1 MPEFTAPDSSPA
13 RLRLFGLLIGIGTYQ
28 RVRPLRGPAHDLR
41 VVEEYLR
48 NLPDVEPN
56 LLVLAD
62 EAATKSAIADA
73 FTNHLTKAGPG
84 DTVFVYF
91 SGHGAQEAADAT
103 VWATETDSQLE
114 CLVCHDRGA
123 VFPHE
128 FLLADKELRYLL
140 GPVAATGAHVVT
152 LFDCCHAGDN
162 TRNFAWLQASLD
174 GQETPQ
180 DVRERRLTQAAPQR
194 PWSGFVFSEKLSE
207 TDLKTAGLDD
217 LMPSAAHVQLAA
229 CESDESAVEVAGEG
243 IFTKNLLAVLRASG
257 GNLSYG
263 ALHNRVRQYMRFGY
277 EQRPRVAALGEGA
290 EARMNATFL
299 NRPGSA
305 TAPAAEAT
313 FNPTQGWLL
322 DVGALHGVG
331 QTTKTIELLDGETR
345 YPVGVALVGA
355 DYTVL
360 DVPADTKAALQ
371 PEKSYPAL
379 VEGLLTR
386 KIRLYLTNDGA
397 GADQTIGLLTA
408 LAERAGGFFDLEETE
423 AAADYTLRLRHGA
436 YLLTRPA
443 DPFRPLVRP
452 VPADAPDTLA
462 DVADALRHLAR
473 WHYLRDLANPDVTTP
488 PFALALGVDGAAPV
502 PVGNEPVDVA
512 FGDTPPHIVTLD
524 VALTNPTDRPAYC
537 TALYLSRD
545 FMAATAL
552 LPTNTRLEPGQTIH
566 LGLPDRKNLAGR
578 LSTVKFRLEEV
589 VRQYNW
595 PAVTEHF
602 QFILTA
608 DPLSE
613 STLAFLTLDALPSPP
628 TLQDRQ
634 TELATR
640 SALWDEEEPAAA
652 FPTWWTQRVSVRMR
666 NPKFNQI
673 PAAELRERLAPVTED
688 APTTFATDLLADCT
702 LGLFYDLKPD
712 ANGLPVPVLKPEI
725 EVERGLWSD
734 FKTAVTN
741 GLTTRM
747 RLREYQQNLL
757 RYPRRTRLVAGGDG
771 WFQYPMLLK
780 DVVDLLGR
788 VYNIRA
794 FAAPDETLV
803 ELAQNPALFT
813 TIADVD
819 PDFVLLS
826 GGANDLFG
834 DDFPNFLAQNP
845 DPAQP
850 SPQRYLGPAFAP
862 ALDAVLTACGNV
874 LRQIKVGYPL
884 VRVLVHGY
892 DYPATGEVSGKP
904 NRLAEVMTAA
914 GITDPA
920 ERDALARYVVDEFN
934 RRLEALVGQYPNASY
949 LDLRGAMR
957 GRERPDEFWF
967 DALVPNDKG
976 FLKIATRFDD
986 RIAALQKSSPSAP
999 VS

>member
-1 MPEFTAPDSSPA
+1 MPESPA
-13 RLRLFGLLIGIGTYQ
+13 PSLRLFGLLIGIGNYQ

-41 VVEEYLR
+41 VVEDYLR
-48 NLPDVEPN
+48 SLPDVEPD

-62 EAATKSAIADA
+62 EAATKSAIADG
-73 FTNHLTKAGPG
+73 FRNHLSKAGPG

-103 VWATETDSQLE
+103 VWATETDGKLE
-114 CLVCHDRGA
+114 CLVCHDGGA
-123 VFPHE
+123 AQPHE

-140 GPVAATGAHVVT
+140 GPVGATGAHVVT

-162 TRNFAWLQASLD
+162 TRNFAWLQSSLA
-174 GQETPQ
+174 EEQ
-180 DVRERRLTQAAPQR
+180 DLRERRLTQSAPQR
-194 PWSGFVFSEKLSE
+194 PWSGFLFSETFSE

-217 LMPSAAHVQLAA
+217 LMPSAPHVQLAA

-243 IFTKNLLAVLRASG
+243 IFTKNLLAVLRSSG
-257 GNLSYG
+257 GSLSYG

-290 EARMNATFL
+290 DQRLNETFL
-299 NRPGSA
+299 NRPGTA
-305 TAPAAEAT
+305 TVSAAEAT
-313 FNPTQGWLL
+313 FNPQQGWLL

-331 QTTKTIELLDGETR
+331 QTTQPIELLDGETR
-345 YPVGVALVGA
+345 YPVGVASVGP
-355 DYTVL
+355 DFTVL
-360 DVPADTKAALQ
+360 DVPADTKAVLQ
-371 PEKSYPAL
+371 SEKTYPAL

-386 KIRLYLTNDGA
+386 KIRLHLTNDSA
-397 GADQTIGLLTA
+397 GADQAIGLLAA
-408 LAERAGGFFDLEETE
+408 LTERAGDFFSLEETE
-423 AAADYTLRLRHGA
+423 SAADYALLLRHGA
-436 YLLTRPA
+436 YRLTRPN

-452 VPADAPDTLA
+452 VPADAPDALA
-462 DVADALRHLAR
+462 DVAASLRHLAR
-473 WHYLRDLANPDVTTP
+473 WHYLRNLTNPDVTTP
-488 PFALALGVDGAAPV
+488 PFLLSLGANGAAPV
-502 PVGNEPVDVA
+502 PVGGEPVDVVFSEA
-512 FGDTPPHIVTLD
+512 PPHVVALD
-524 VALTNPTDRPAYC
+524 VALTNPTDQPAYC

-545 FMAATAL
+545 FMASTAL

-566 LGLPDRKNLAGR
+566 LGLPDRKNFAGR
-578 LSTVKFRLEEV
+578 QSTVKFRLEEV

-595 PAVTEHF
+595 PGVTEHF

-628 TLQDRQ
+628 TLADRQ
-634 TELATR
+634 KELATR
-640 SALWDEEEPAAA
+640 GALWDEDEPAEA
-652 FPTWWTQRVSVRMR
+652 FPAWWTQRLSVTMR
-666 NPKFNQI
+666 NPLFNRV
-673 PAAELRERLAPVTED
+673 PAAELRERLAPVAED
-688 APTTFATDLLADCT
+688 APTTLATDLFADCT
-702 LGLFYDLKPD
+702 LGLFYDLKLD
-712 ANGLPVPVLKPEI
+712 VNGLPVPVLKPEI
-725 EVERGLWSD
+725 QVTDEERGLWSD
-734 FKTAVTN
+734 LKTAVTN

-788 VYNIRA
+788 VYNVRA
-794 FAAPDETLV
+794 FAAPDETLAK
-803 ELAQNPALFT
+803 LAQNPALFT

-834 DDFPNFLAQNP
+834 ETFGNFLANPP
-845 DPAQP
+845 DPARP
-850 SPQRYLGPAFAP
+850 SPQRYLSNTFAP
-862 ALDAVLTACGNV
+862 ALDAVLTAGGNV
-874 LRQIKVGYPL
+874 LRQIKVGYPN

-892 DYPATGEVSGKP
+892 DYLVATSFSEKE
-904 NRLAEVMTAA
+904 NRLAEAMTEA
-914 GITDPA
+914 GIADPA
-920 ERDALARYVVDEFN
+920 ERDALARYVVDAFN
-934 RRLEALVGQYPNASY
+934 QRLEALVDQYPNASY
-949 LDLRGAMR
+949 LDLRGAMT

-986 RIAALQKSSPSAP
+986 RIVALQKSLLPAS
-999 VS
+999 

>member
-1 MPEFTAPDSSPA
+1 MPDSSAPA
-13 RLRLFGLLIGIGTYQ
+13 SAPAKLRLFGLLLGIGSYQ

-48 NLPDVEPN
+48 SLPDVQPD

-62 EAATKSAIADA
+62 EAASKTAVADG
-73 FTNHLTKAGPG
+73 FRNHLTKAGPG

-103 VWATETDSQLE
+103 VWATETDGKLE
-114 CLVCHDRGA
+114 CLVCHDGGA
-123 VFPHE
+123 TQPHE

-162 TRNFAWLQASLD
+162 TRNFAWLQSSL
-174 GQETPQ
+174 GEEQ
-180 DVRERRLTQAAPQR
+180 DLRERRLTQSAPQR
-194 PWSGFVFSEKLSE
+194 PWDGFLFSEKISE

-217 LMPSAAHVQLAA
+217 LMPSAPHVQLAA

-257 GNLSYG
+257 GSLSYG

-290 EARMNATFL
+290 EERMNATFL
-299 NRPGSA
+299 NRPGT
-305 TAPAAEAT
+305 TAAPTAEAT
-313 FNPTQGWLL
+313 FNPRQGWLL

-331 QTTKTIELLDGETR
+331 QTTQPIELLDGETR
-345 YPVGVALVGA
+345 FPVGIASVGA

-360 DVPADTKAALQ
+360 DVPAATKAVLQ
-371 PEKSYPAL
+371 PERSYPAL
-379 VEGLLTR
+379 IEGLLTR
-386 KIRLYLTNDGA
+386 KIRLHLTNDRA
-397 GADQTIGLLTA
+397 GADQTIGLLAA
-408 LAERAGGFFDLEETE
+408 LHERAGGFFDLEETE
-423 AAADYTLRLRHGA
+423 ATADYALRLRHGA
-436 YLLTRPA
+436 YLLTRPD
-443 DPFRPLVRP
+443 DPYRPLIRP
-452 VPADAPDTLA
+452 VPADAPDALA
-462 DVADALRHLAR
+462 DVADSLRHLAR
-473 WHYLRDLANPDVTTP
+473 WHYLRDLKNEDVTTP
-488 PFALALGVDGAAPV
+488 PFLLSLGANGA
-502 PVGNEPVDVA
+502 EPVAVGSEAVEVVFSETSPHAVA
-512 FGDTPPHIVTLD
+512 LD
-524 VALTNPTDRPAYC
+524 VALANPTDQPAYA

-566 LGLPDRKNLAGR
+566 LGLPDRKTLAGR
-578 LSTVKFRLEEV
+578 QSTVKLRLEEV

-595 PAVTEHF
+595 PSVTEHF
-602 QFILTA
+602 QFILTT

-613 STLAFLTLDALPSPP
+613 NTLAFLTLDALPSPP
-628 TLQDRQ
+628 TLADREK
-634 TELATR
+634 ELATR
-640 SALWDEEEPAAA
+640 GALWDEDEPAEA

-666 NPKFNQI
+666 NPLFNRI
-673 PAAELRERLAPVTED
+673 PAAELRERLAPVAGD

-702 LGLFYDLKPD
+702 LGLFYDLNPD

-725 EVERGLWSD
+725 EVTEEDRGLWSD
-734 FKTAVTN
+734 LKTAVTN

-747 RLREYQQNLL
+747 RVREYQQNLL
-757 RYPRRTRLVAGGDG
+757 RYPRRTRVVAGGDG

-788 VYNIRA
+788 VYNVRA
-794 FAAPDETLV
+794 FAAPDETLTK
-803 ELAQNPALFT
+803 LAQNPALFT

-834 DDFPNFLAQNP
+834 EDFPKFLRENP

-850 SPQRYLGPAFAP
+850 SPQRYLGDAFAP
-862 ALDAVLTACGNV
+862 ALEAVLTAGGNV
-874 LRQIKVGYPL
+874 LRQIKVGYPH

-892 DYPATGEVSGKP
+892 DYPVTADVSEKP
-904 NRLAEVMTAA
+904 NRLAEAMADA

-920 ERDALARYVVDEFN
+920 ERDALLRYVVDEFN
-934 RRLEALVGQYPNASY
+934 QRLAALVAQYPNASY
-949 LDLRGAMR
+949 LDLRGAMK

-986 RIAALQKSSPSAP
+986 RIVALQKSS
-999 VS
+999 